1 MRIYMERSGG
11 FMGRKV
17 RTAVDTSALPA
28 EEAHNL
34 HEMVDETHFF
44 ELPPVLED
52 GEGVDRFQ
60 YKVTVETM
68 ERRHT
73 VETSEVAAPVE
84 LQMLLRRLTLL
95 ARTQSMRPSV
105 PDVLDAPATP
115 TTPPTDEP
123 TSTASEDDAGLNED
137 TSET

>member
-1 MRIYMERSGG
+1 MERSGG

-17 RTAVDTSALPA
+17 KTAVDTSALPA

-73 VETSEVAAPVE
+73 VETSEIAAPLE

-95 ARTQSMRPSV
+95 ARTQSMRPSI
-105 PDVLDAPATP
+105 PDVLEP
-115 TTPPTDEP
+115 TTPATLPTDEP
-123 TSTASEDDAGLNED
+123 APTASEDDAGLNED